1 MSGLKNNVI
10 IKVRKLCNI
19 FSFIVDLNSVNDG
32 GVIESNY

>member
-10 IKVRKLCNI
+10 IKVRKLYNI